1 MGLGLD
7 DTVKLVASLITRNEK
22 EKYLRHCIELL
33 QGFCD
38 EIRAVDDDSTDGT
51 HSLMQEMGVQVLRN
65 DRSMFYEHE
74 GRARQTLLDW
84 TMEAEPTHILVV
96 DGDELVVDG
105 DKLRAKMLEP
115 QPLPSLRERRQR
127 GARMGPVTVW
137 RLQMQEVWGATEQ
150 HLLIRQDGGWKE
162 HPVPICFA
170 VPHMRHGDRQA
181 IRHWRL
187 PDRALACGRVPM
199 EVAVASNRALNA
211 AAATCLHLGW
221 ACEADRYAR
230 HQRYVVHDGGAH
242 HASRHLDSIMWPT
255 DRVVLSQRPW
265 PDGVDKQTILERIN
279 RT

>member
-1 MGLGLD
+1 VAVL
-7 DTVKLVASLITRNEK
+7 KLVASLITKNEK

-51 HSLMQEMGVQVLRN
+51 HSLMQEMGVHVLRN

-74 GRARQTLLDW
+74 GRARQQLLEW

-115 QPLPSLRERRQR
+115 QPFPSLRERRQR
-127 GARMGPVTVW
+127 GRGLPVTVW

-170 VPHMRHGDRQA
+170 VPHMQHGDRRA
-181 IRHWRL
+181 IRNWRL

-199 EVAVASNRALNA
+199 EVAVASNRSLNA
-211 AAATCLHLGW
+211 SAADILHLGW
-221 ACEADRYAR
+221 ACEADRYMR
-230 HQRYVVHDGGAH
+230 HQRYVKHDGGAH
-242 HASRHLDSIMWPT
+242 HASKHLDSIMWPT
-255 DRVVLSQRPW
+255 DKVLLSRRPW
-265 PDGVDKQTILERIN
+265 PDGVDKQKILERIN